1 MFFFYLLRSD
11 KINSNMPESVANA
24 IAMQQFKSSAFSNI
38 SVADML
44 AARQDLA
51 LIDKVRPFRIS
62 DFSQNNWSRKYFCC
76 KMQLTKKFALN
87 YNKNCFV

>member
-1 MFFFYLLRSD
+1 
-11 KINSNMPESVANA
+11 MPESVANA

-62 DFSQNNWSRKYFCC
+62 DFSQNN
-76 KMQLTKKFALN
+76 
-87 YNKNCFV
+87 